1 MADAE
6 IEKTIITIV
15 PTNSKEETE
24 NCFVAS
30 AEVVTFDGFLRVY
43 RESFDD
49 ENTEEQESTTID
61 AQLTEGQLL
70 NYKEIQAIERFSQC
84 PLRYTEASLVKKLEE
99 LGIGRPSTYAP
110 TISTIQQ
117 REYVQKGDKKGEK
130 RNYKQFTLKA
140 GKDIK
145 ESEKNEIVGNE
156 KGKLLPTDIGTVVN
170 DFLVNNFENIVSYD
184 FTAEVEKDFD
194 EIAEGK
200 ENWQEAMADFY
211 KKFEP
216 QCEKVLHERSEH
228 KAGERVLG
236 IDPKSGKEVCVKIGR
251 FGPVVQIGSAN
262 DTEKPRFAQ
271 LSKGQSLQTITLE
284 DALELFKLPRELGE
298 YEGAT
303 ISIGTGRFGP
313 YVLHNK
319 QYVSIPKE
327 IDPLAIEYDEA
338 VELIKERKKAEA
350 EKHLK
355 SFKED
360 AEMQILNGRYGPYI
374 VYKGSNYKIPRTVKE
389 PKELSYE
396 QCLEIVEKEAS
407 KPKLA
412 RKKK

>member
-1 MADAE
+1 M
-6 IEKTIITIV
+6 
-15 PTNSKEETE
+15 
-24 NCFVAS
+24 
-30 AEVVTFDGFLRVY
+30 
-43 RESFDD
+43 
-49 ENTEEQESTTID
+49 
-61 AQLTEGQLL
+61 
-70 NYKEIQAIERFSQC
+70 
-84 PLRYTEASLVKKLEE
+84 
-99 LGIGRPSTYAP
+99 
-110 TISTIQQ
+110 
-117 REYVQKGDKKGEK
+117 
-130 RNYKQFTLKA
+130 
-140 GKDIK
+140 
-145 ESEKNEIVGNE
+145 
-156 KGKLLPTDIGTVVN
+156 
-170 DFLVNNFENIVSYD
+170 
-184 FTAEVEKDFD
+184 
-194 EIAEGK
+194 
-200 ENWQEAMADFY
+200 
-211 KKFEP
+211 
-216 QCEKVLHERSEH
+216 
-228 KAGERVLG
+228 LG

-350 EKHLK
+350 EKHMK

-360 AEMQILNGRYGPYI
+360 AELQILNGRYGPYI